1 MDSAV
6 RFIDATL
13 DPVLKGANRS
23 FETGTISA
31 VVTAGEDVN
40 ALLLRVLTG
49 LTRLQEGQIHVLGR
63 DLGLLPR
70 DGQEEVRRRIGIVF
84 PDGGLISN
92 LKVLEN
98 VTLPLLYH
106 TGESSREI
114 ERRAI
119 ALLDRFGCGEVLF
132 ELPGN
137 LSASRRRR
145 AGFARA
151 FALEPEL
158 VVYHWREGG
167 LDLEERELF
176 LREAVAF
183 HGEAPGRTTIFL
195 TPHAGTLAGAGT
207 FPIVHL
213 TRGQFE

>member
-6 RFIDATL
+6 RFIDAVL
-13 DPVLKGANRS
+13 DPVLKGADRS
-23 FETGTISA
+23 FEPGTISA
-31 VVTAGEDVN
+31 VVTEGEDVS

-49 LTRLQEGQIHVLGR
+49 LTPLEEGKVLILGH
-63 DLGLLPR
+63 DLGLLSKEKQ
-70 DGQEEVRRRIGIVF
+70 GEVRRRIGIVF

-106 TGESSREI
+106 TGESRREI

-119 ALLDRFGCGEVLF
+119 ALLDRFGCGDVLF

-145 AGFARA
+145 VGFARA
-151 FALEPEL
+151 FAQEPE
-158 VVYHWREGG
+158 VIVYHWRAGG
-167 LDLEERELF
+167 LDVEERELF

-183 HGEAPGRTTIFL
+183 HGDAPGRTTIFL
-195 TPHAGTLAGAGT
+195 TPHAGALAGAGT
-207 FPIVHL
+207 FPIVRL
-213 TRGQFE
+213 TRGRFE

>member
-1 MDSAV
+1 MDTAV
-6 RFIDATL
+6 RFIDAVL
-13 DPVLKGANRS
+13 DPALKGANRS
-23 FETGTISA
+23 FEPGTISA

-40 ALLLRVLTG
+40 ALLVRVLTG
-49 LTRLQEGQIHVLGR
+49 LTRLQEGQVLVLGH
-63 DLGLLPR
+63 DLGLLSR
-70 DGQEEVRRRIGIVF
+70 DGLDAVRRRIGIVY

-114 ERRAI
+114 GKRAI
-119 ALLDRFGCGEVLF
+119 ALLERFGCGEVLF

-151 FALEPEL
+151 FALEPE
-158 VVYHWREGG
+158 VIVYHWREGG
-167 LDLEERELF
+167 LDMEERELF

-195 TPHAGTLAGAGT
+195 IPHAGALGGAGT

-213 TRGQFE
+213 TRGRFE

>member
-1 MDSAV
+1 LDAAV
-6 RFIDATL
+6 RFIDAVL
-13 DPVLKGANRS
+13 DPVLKGSNRS
-23 FETGTISA
+23 FEPGTISA
-31 VVTAGEDVN
+31 VVTAGEDVS
-40 ALLLRVLTG
+40 ALLVRVLTG
-49 LTRLQEGQIHVLGR
+49 LTPLEEGKVLVLGH
-63 DLGLLPR
+63 DLGLLSR
-70 DGQEEVRRRIGIVF
+70 DGRDKVRRRIGIVY

-119 ALLDRFGCGEVLF
+119 ALLERFGCGEVLF

-151 FALEPEL
+151 FAPEPE
-158 VVYHWREGG
+158 VIVYHWSAGG
-167 LDLEERELF
+167 LDMEERDLF

-195 TPHAGTLAGAGT
+195 TPHAGALAGAGT

-213 TRGQFE
+213 TRGLFE

>member
-1 MDSAV
+1 MDAAV
-6 RFIDATL
+6 RFIDAVL
-13 DPVLKGANRS
+13 DPVLKGANRA
-23 FETGTISA
+23 FEPGTISA
-31 VVTAGEDVN
+31 VATAGEDVS
-40 ALLLRVLTG
+40 ALLVRILTG
-49 LTRLQEGQIHVLGR
+49 LTRLQEGQVLVLGH
-63 DLGLLPR
+63 DLGLLSR
-70 DGQEEVRRRIGIVF
+70 EKQNEVRRRIGIVY

-119 ALLDRFGCGEVLF
+119 ALLDRFGCREALF

-151 FALEPEL
+151 FALEPE
-158 VVYHWREGG
+158 VIVYHWREGG
-167 LDLEERELF
+167 LDMEERELL

-195 TPHAGTLAGAGT
+195 TPHAGALAGAGT

-213 TRGQFE
+213 MRGQFE

>member
-49 LTRLQEGQIHVLGR
+49 LTRLQEGQIHVLGH
-63 DLGLLPR
+63 DLGLLSR
-70 DGQEEVRRRIGIVF
+70 DGQEEVRRRIGIVY

-114 ERRAI
+114 ENRAI

-158 VVYHWREGG
+158 VVYHWREGV
-167 LDLEERELF
+167 LDMEERELF

>member
-1 MDSAV
+1 MDATV
-6 RFIDATL
+6 RFIDAVL
-13 DPVLKGANRS
+13 DPVLKGANYS
-23 FETGTISA
+23 FEPGTISA

-40 ALLLRVLTG
+40 ALLVRVLTG
-49 LTRLQEGQIHVLGR
+49 LTRLQEGQVLVLGR
-63 DLGLLPR
+63 DLGLLSR
-70 DGQEEVRRRIGIVF
+70 DGQDEVRRRIGIVY

-98 VTLPLLYH
+98 VTLPVLYH

-119 ALLDRFGCGEVLF
+119 ALLDRFGCREVLF

-151 FALEPEL
+151 FALEPE
-158 VVYHWREGG
+158 VIVYHWREGG
-167 LDLEERELF
+167 LDMEERELF

-183 HGEAPGRTTIFL
+183 HGEALGRTSIFL
-195 TPHAGTLAGAGT
+195 TPHAGALAGAGT

>member
-1 MDSAV
+1 MDPTV
-6 RFIDATL
+6 RFIDAVL
-13 DPVLKGANRS
+13 DPVLKGANWS
-23 FETGTISA
+23 FEPGTISA

-40 ALLLRVLTG
+40 ALLVRVLTG
-49 LTRLQEGQIHVLGR
+49 LTLLQEGRVLVLGS
-63 DLGLLPR
+63 DLGLLSR
-70 DGQEEVRRRIGIVF
+70 DGQDEVRRRIGIVY

-92 LKVLEN
+92 LKILEN

-114 ERRAI
+114 EKRAI
-119 ALLDRFGCGEVLF
+119 ALLDRFGCRGVLF

-137 LSASRRRR
+137 LSASWRRR

-151 FALEPEL
+151 FALEPE
-158 VVYHWREGG
+158 VIIYHWREGG
-167 LDLEERELF
+167 LDMEERELF

-195 TPHAGTLAGAGT
+195 TPHAGALAGAGI

>member
-1 MDSAV
+1 MDAAV
-6 RFIDATL
+6 RFIDAVL

-23 FETGTISA
+23 FEPGTISA

-40 ALLLRVLTG
+40 DLLVRVLTG
-49 LTRLQEGQIHVLGR
+49 LTHLQEGQLLVLGHN
-63 DLGLLPR
+63 LGLLSR
-70 DGQEEVRRRIGIVF
+70 EGLDAVRRRIGIVH

-114 ERRAI
+114 GKRAI
-119 ALLDRFGCGEVLF
+119 ALLERFGCGEVLF

-151 FALEPEL
+151 FAPEPE
-158 VVYHWREGG
+158 VIVYHWREGG
-167 LDLEERELF
+167 LDMEERELF

-195 TPHAGTLAGAGT
+195 TPHAGALGGAVT

-213 TRGQFE
+213 TRGRFE

>member
-1 MDSAV
+1 MDAAV
-6 RFIDATL
+6 RFIDAVL

-23 FETGTISA
+23 FEPGTITA
-31 VVTAGEDVN
+31 VVTAGEDVS
-40 ALLLRVLTG
+40 ALLVRVLTG
-49 LTRLQEGQIHVLGR
+49 LTPLQEGQILVLGH
-63 DLGLLPR
+63 DLGLLSR
-70 DGQEEVRRRIGIVF
+70 DGRDEVRRRIGIVY

-106 TGESSREI
+106 TGESRRQI
-114 ERRAI
+114 EDRAT

-151 FALEPEL
+151 FALEPE
-158 VVYHWREGG
+158 VIVYHWRAGG
-167 LDLEERELF
+167 LDVEERELF

-195 TPHAGTLAGAGT
+195 TPHAGALAGAGT
-207 FPIVHL
+207 FPIAHL
-213 TRGQFE
+213 TRGRFE

>member
-1 MDSAV
+1 MDAAV
-6 RFIDATL
+6 RFIDAVL
-13 DPVLKGANRS
+13 DPVLNGADRS
-23 FETGTISA
+23 FEPGTISA
-31 VVTAGEDVN
+31 VVTAGEDVS
-40 ALLLRVLTG
+40 ALLVRVLTG
-49 LTRLQEGQIHVLGR
+49 LTPLEEGKVLVLGH
-63 DLGLLPR
+63 DLGLLSR
-70 DGQEEVRRRIGIVF
+70 DGRDKVRRRIGIVY

-106 TGESSREI
+106 TGGSSREI

-119 ALLDRFGCGEVLF
+119 ALLERFGCREVLF
-132 ELPGN
+132 DLPGN

-151 FALEPEL
+151 FALEPE
-158 VVYHWREGG
+158 VIVYHWSAGG
-167 LDLEERELF
+167 LDMEERDLF

-195 TPHAGTLAGAGT
+195 IPHAGALAGAGM
-207 FPIVHL
+207 FQIVHL
-213 TRGQFE
+213 TRGRFE